1 MVGNTTKNA
10 RNIFDSAVKDR
21 SRSLRTGA
29 LLLFVSALALT
40 SRAFAADSAPVTVT
54 PTDIFNSLKDW
65 SLLWVVLIA
74 AVVGFLGGAIHVW
87 SGADH
92 DLVGN
97 LTFWQSGL
105 LGSLTSICVYFVV
118 TPNVGIKF
126 IALSLIAGYGGKLIM
141 DGLVNRAKLAV
152 SQQENAKKDKKLKSS
167 NVIFHDLAKLTKNH
181 QDILNHPSIQ
191 YHKVTLLKDMSFP
204 ASDEVEKL
212 EKKWDDLMV

>member
-1 MVGNTTKNA
+1 M
-10 RNIFDSAVKDR
+10 
-21 SRSLRTGA
+21 
-29 LLLFVSALALT
+29 
-40 SRAFAADSAPVTVT
+40 
-54 PTDIFNSLKDW
+54 
-65 SLLWVVLIA
+65 VLIA

-152 SQQENAKKDKKLKSS
+152 SQQENAKKDKKSGEVNKKPSRHPESS
-167 NVIFHDLAKLTKNH
+167 FYSIS
-181 QDILNHPSIQ
+181 QSHPPERHVVSS
-191 YHKVTLLKDMSFP
+191 LG
-204 ASDEVEKL
+204 
-212 EKKWDDLMV
+212 